1 MNAILYVLMTIAD
14 IQERGKQLLGRI
26 PSHVATVAILVLSTT
41 GAFGLGILAGRDL
54 ERAEGAGKG
63 FWIENMASSSS
74 QAAAVSTGLPRA
86 PVSKALST
94 PPSSGGFVASKNG
107 TKYYLPSCGGA
118 GRMKEENKVWF
129 TTKED
134 AEASGYTPASNC
146 PGL

>member
-1 MNAILYVLMTIAD
+1 MTIAD
-14 IQERGKQLLGRI
+14 IQERGKQVLGHI
-26 PSHVATVAILVLSTT
+26 PPHVATVAILVLSSTA
-41 GAFGLGILAGRDL
+41 AFGLGILAGKDM
-54 ERAEGAGKG
+54 ERASGAGKG

-86 PVSKALST
+86 PVSKAVST
-94 PPSSGGFVASKNG
+94 APSSGGFVASKNG

-118 GRMKEENKVWF
+118 GRIKEENKVWF